1 MLRRFCAVLLMLACA
16 LAPVVPAPA
25 STATETA
32 DCCCGAK
39 CACDTNRECASA
51 PTAPVRA
58 PQVVT
63 AGLEQRVVA
72 TKPTVRVAFAAFA
85 RRLPLSGKISASS
98 VRPASANRGAAAASV
113 ALFQAHCSLRI

>member
-1 MLRRFCAVLLMLACA
+1 MLACA

-25 STATETA
+25 STATDTA

-39 CACDTNRECASA
+39 CVCDTNRECTPA

-72 TKPTVRVAFAAFA
+72 AKPVVRVAFAACA
-85 RRLPLSGKISASS
+85 RRLPLSAKILASS
-98 VRPASANRGAAAASV
+98 VRPTSANRGAAAGGV